1 MEDWWFVLTFLFISF
16 LIICYGYVIRT
27 KIDKLQKE
35 VEWLKKKLS

>member
-1 MEDWWFVLTFLFISF
+1 MEDWWFTIAFMFIST
-16 LIICYGYVIRT
+16 LIIIYGYVIRT